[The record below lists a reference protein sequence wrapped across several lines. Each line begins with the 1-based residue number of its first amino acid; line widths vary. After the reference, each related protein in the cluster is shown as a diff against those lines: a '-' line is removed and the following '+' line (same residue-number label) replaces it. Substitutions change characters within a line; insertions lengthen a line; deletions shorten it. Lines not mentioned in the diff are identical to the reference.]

1 MVGAKAGKQGRSAGR
16 DGGST
21 GGRQR
26 LGLIVFGALLV
37 VLFVV
42 IASAQGIG
50 NPNIPSGNVAVIEDL
65 PGDLGDVT
73 EAEVDQALKLQAS
86 EAGLK
91 KTPKPGDPQYQET
104 LEGAVTE
111 TLNNLWLYG
120 EAEEQGISVTE
131 KQVAAELE
139 TIKEANFPTE
149 ASYKSFLKESG
160 LSQEEVDE
168 RVELQMLGQQLQERA
183 TVAPPSDE
191 AIEAYYDAEKSA
203 KFSTPETRDVRVIVN
218 KNQDK
223 VDAALAI
230 LEKDHSAA
238 SWKKVAPKYS
248 SDGNTNKKGGLQEG
262 VPNNFL
268 EGEIQEAVFGT
279 PTGEL
284 SEIVEFEGTYYL
296 FEPVNITPEKV
307 KTLAEVRTEIV
318 STLGEEQQQEAFA
331 EFIGASQAKWRSRT
345 FCADDFLVAA
355 CSNYVGSGLPE
366 SAPPACF
373 EADPKGG
380 RPTECPAPV
389 QQLQPALPGTVTLL
403 KPRGEQLAQRPFPE
417 VAAEQG
423 EEVPGE
429 VPAEAPAEAPE
440 EPPAEESAGGASE
453 GE

>member
-1 MVGAKAGKQGRSAGR
+1 MVGAKAGKRGGSAGR

-26 LGLIVFGALLV
+26 LGLIVFGVLLV
-37 VLFVV
+37 ALFVV
-42 IASAQGIG
+42 IAAAQGVD
-50 NPNIPSGNVAVIEDL
+50 NPNVPSGDVAVIEDL
-65 PGDLGDVT
+65 PGDLGEVT
-73 EAEVDQALKLQAS
+73 EDDLDQALKLQAT

-91 KTPKPGDPQYQET
+91 KTPKPGDPQYEET
-104 LEGAVTE
+104 LEAAMTE

-120 EAEEQGISVTE
+120 EAEELGISVTE

-149 ASYKSFLKESG
+149 AAYKSFLKESG
-160 LSQEEVDE
+160 LSQQDVDE

-183 TVAPPSDE
+183 TVSPPSSE
-191 AIEAYYDAEKSA
+191 AIEAYYEAEKTA
-203 KFSTPETRDVRVIVN
+203 KFSTPESRDVRVIVN
-218 KNQDK
+218 KNKSK
-223 VDAALAI
+223 VESALEL
-230 LEKDHSAA
+230 LEKDHSPA

-248 SDGNTNKKGGLQEG
+248 SDTNTNKKGGLQEG

-284 SEIVEFEGTYYL
+284 SDIVEFEGTSYL

-307 KTLAEVRTEIV
+307 KTLPEVRTEIV
-318 STLGEEQQQEAFA
+318 TSLSEEQQQEAFS
-331 EFIGASQAKWRSRT
+331 EFIAASQTKWRSRT

-380 RPTECPAPV
+380 RPSECPAPV
-389 QQLQPALPGTVTLL
+389 EQVKPALPGTVTLL
-403 KPRGEQLAQRPFPE
+403 KPKGEQLAQRPLPE
-417 VAAEQG
+417 VSAEQG

-440 EPPAEESAGGASE
+440 EPPAEESAE